1 MAVDKSLVSGST
13 SMLILRLLSE
23 KDMYGYE
30 MIETLRERS
39 KNVFELK
46 AGTLYPLL
54 HSLED
59 KRALRVYEKEAGG
72 KIRKYYSLT
81 KEGDRMLAEKK
92 DEWLAYSE
100 AILNVLNLVRRR
112 STDLQTI

>member
-13 SMLILRLLSE
+13 TMLLLRLLSE

-54 HSLED
+54 HSMEERKL
-59 KRALRVYEKEAGG
+59 LVVYEKEVAG
-72 KIRKYYSLT
+72 KIRKYYRLT
-81 KEGDRMLAEKK
+81 NDGRRVLEEKK
-92 DEWLAYSE
+92 EEWMTYSE
-100 AILNVLNLVRRR
+100 AILNVLNLEGA
-112 STDLQTI
+112 L

>member
-1 MAVDKSLVSGST
+1 M
-13 SMLILRLLSE
+13 
-23 KDMYGYE
+23 
-30 MIETLRERS
+30 
-39 KNVFELK
+39 
-46 AGTLYPLL
+46 YPLL